1 MAIDEALSLLGVV
14 RANCCHLELGES
26 PRIAPVA
33 QGIEHRFPKPCAKVR
48 ILPGAPQRKYQITVT
63 RSERLDMGHLMVC
76 RRRPRCVPQPSR
88 SRIPIALSRD
98 SRASASMAQ
107 STCIA

>member
-33 QGIEHRFPKPCAKVR
+33 QGIEHRFPKPCAQVR
-48 ILPGAPQRKYQITVT
+48 ILPGALPGAPICRGHQSDIGDWSRNVIYFMTCPT
-63 RSERLDMGHLMVC
+63 SALANGRSSIRQMLGW
-76 RRRPRCVPQPSR
+76 SR
-88 SRIPIALSRD
+88 MI
-98 SRASASMAQ
+98 
-107 STCIA
+107 